1 MFDSIIDL
9 IESTFLTYQKV
20 FGHGASSPLPT

>member
-1 MFDSIIDL
+1 L

-20 FGHGASSPLPT
+20 FGHGASSPLPNWVIKI